1 MPLKLNTDQIKYIA
15 LFESMTGATVLDC
28 LIDTNRN
35 RLIYV
40 IKKGEMGLALGKKGA
55 NVKRVQGMLGKE
67 IELIEHS
74 ENPEEFL
81 RNIYKSLGVKVK
93 KVHITE
99 KRDGKKVALL
109 DVGPRDK
116 PRAIGR
122 GGGQNINLVKE
133 LMERHHGIEDV
144 VII

>member
-1 MPLKLNTDQIKYIA
+1 MPLKLNTDQIKFIA

-55 NVKRVQGMLGKE
+55 NVKRVQNMLGKD

-109 DVGPRDK
+109 DIGPRDK
-116 PRAIGR
+116 PRAIGK
-122 GGGQNINLVKE
+122 GGQNINLVKE
-133 LMERHHGIEDV
+133 LMERHHGIHDV

>member
-1 MPLKLNTDQIKYIA
+1 MPLKLNTDQIKFIA

-35 RLIYV
+35 RLIFV

-55 NVKRVQGMLGKE
+55 NVKRVQGMLGKD

-74 ENPEEFL
+74 DNPEEFL

-109 DVGPRDK
+109 DIGPRDK
-116 PRAIGR
+116 PRAIGK
-122 GGGQNINLVKE
+122 GGQNINLVKE
-133 LMERHHGIEDV
+133 LMERHHGIQDV

>member
-35 RLIYV
+35 RPIYV

-55 NVKRVQGMLGKE
+55 NVKRVQNMLGKE

-93 KVHITE
+93 KIHVTE

-109 DVGPRDK
+109 DIGPRDK
-116 PRAIGR
+116 PRAIGK
-122 GGGQNINLVKE
+122 GGQNINLVKE
-133 LMERHHGIEDV
+133 LMERHHGIHDV

>member
-55 NVKRVQGMLGKE
+55 NVKRVQNMIGKE

-109 DVGPRDK
+109 DISPRDK

-122 GGGQNINLVKE
+122 GGQNINLVKE
-133 LMERHHGIEDV
+133 LMERHHGISDV
-144 VII
+144 VVI

>member
-15 LFESMTGATVLDC
+15 LFESMTGATVMDC
-28 LIDTNRN
+28 LIDSTRN

-40 IKKGEMGLALGKKGA
+40 IKKGEMGLALGKRGA

-81 RNIYKSLGVKVK
+81 RNIYKTMGVKVK

-99 KRDGKKVALL
+99 KKDGKKVALL
-109 DVGPRDK
+109 DINQREK

-122 GGGQNINLVKE
+122 GGQNINLVKE
-133 LMERHHGIEDV
+133 LMERHHGIQD
-144 VII
+144 VIII

>member
-15 LFESMTGATVLDC
+15 LFESFTGATVLDC
-28 LIDTNRN
+28 IIDKNKN

-40 IKKGEMGLALGKKGA
+40 IKKGEMGLALGKRGM
-55 NVKRVQGMLGKE
+55 NVRRVQEMLGKG
-67 IELIEHS
+67 IDLIEHS

-81 RNIYKSLGVKVK
+81 RNIYRSVGVKVK

-99 KRDGKKVALL
+99 KKNGKKVALL
-109 DVGPRDK
+109 DIGPRDK

-122 GGGQNINLVKE
+122 RGQTINLVKE

>member
-35 RLIYV
+35 RLIFV

-55 NVKRVQGMLGKE
+55 NVKRVQGMLGKD

-74 ENPEEFL
+74 DNPEEFL

-109 DVGPRDK
+109 DIGPRDK
-116 PRAIGR
+116 PRAIGK
-122 GGGQNINLVKE
+122 GGQNINLVKE
-133 LMERHHGIEDV
+133 LMERHHSIHDV

>member
-28 LIDTNRN
+28 LIDTSRN

-55 NVKRVQGMLGKE
+55 NVKRVQNMLGKN

-109 DVGPRDK
+109 DISPREK

-122 GGGQNINLVKE
+122 GGQNINLVKE
-133 LMERHHGIEDV
+133 LMERHHGISDV
-144 VII
+144 VVI

>member
-28 LIDTNRN
+28 LIDSNRN

-55 NVKRVQGMLGKE
+55 NVKRVQNMLGKE

-81 RNIYKSLGVKVK
+81 RNIYKSLGAKVK

-109 DVGPRDK
+109 DIGPREK

-122 GGGQNINLVKE
+122 GGQNINLVKE
-133 LMERHHGIEDV
+133 LMERHHGIQD
-144 VII
+144 VIII

>member
-1 MPLKLNTDQIKYIA
+1 MPLKLNTDQIKFIA

-55 NVKRVQGMLGKE
+55 NVKRVQNMLGRE

-109 DVGPRDK
+109 DIGPRDK

-122 GGGQNINLVKE
+122 GGQNINLVKE
-133 LMERHHGIEDV
+133 LMERHHGIQD
-144 VII
+144 VIII

>member
-40 IKKGEMGLALGKKGA
+40 IKKGEMGLALGRKGA
-55 NVKRVQGMLGKE
+55 NVKRVQNMLGKE

-74 ENPEEFL
+74 DNPEEFL

-109 DVGPRDK
+109 DIGPRDK

-122 GGGQNINLVKE
+122 GGQNINLVKN
-133 LMERHHGIEDV
+133 LMERHHGIQD
-144 VII
+144 VIII

>member
-15 LFESMTGATVLDC
+15 LFESFTGATVVDC
-28 LIDTNRN
+28 IIDQDRN

-40 IKKGEMGLALGKKGA
+40 IKKGEMGLALGKRGM
-55 NVKRVQGMLGKE
+55 NVRRIQSMLGKE
-67 IELIEHS
+67 IDLIEHS

-81 RNIYKSLGVKVK
+81 RNIYKTMGVRVK

-99 KRDGKKVALL
+99 KKNGKKVALL
-109 DVGPRDK
+109 DVNQGDK

-122 GGGQNINLVKE
+122 GGHNINLVKE
-133 LMERHHGIEDV
+133 LMERHHGVEDV
-144 VII
+144 III

>member
-35 RLIYV
+35 RLIFV

-55 NVKRVQGMLGKE
+55 NVKRVQGMLGKD

-74 ENPEEFL
+74 DNPEEFL

-109 DVGPRDK
+109 DIGPRDK
-116 PRAIGR
+116 PRAIGK
-122 GGGQNINLVKE
+122 GGQNINLVKE
-133 LMERHHGIEDV
+133 LMERHHGIHDV

>member
-1 MPLKLNTDQIKYIA
+1 MPLKLNTDQIKFIA

-28 LIDTNRN
+28 LIGTNRN

-55 NVKRVQGMLGKE
+55 NVKRVQNMLGKD

-109 DVGPRDK
+109 DIGPREK

-122 GGGQNINLVKE
+122 GGQNINLVKE
-133 LMERHHGIEDV
+133 LMERHHGIQD
-144 VII
+144 VIII

>member
-15 LFESMTGATVLDC
+15 LFESFTGATVLDC
-28 LIDTNRN
+28 LIDSARN
-35 RLIYV
+35 RLIFV
-40 IKKGEMGLALGKKGA
+40 IKKGEMGLALGRRGS
-55 NVKRVQGMLGKE
+55 NVKRIQGMLGKD

-81 RNIYKSLGVKVK
+81 KNIYKTMGVRIK

-99 KRDGKKVALL
+99 KKDGKKVALL
-109 DVGPRDK
+109 DVNQRDK

-122 GGGQNINLVKE
+122 GGQNINLVKE
-133 LMERHHGIEDV
+133 LM
-144 VII
+144 

>member
-1 MPLKLNTDQIKYIA
+1 MPLKLNTDQIKFIA
-15 LFESMTGATVLDC
+15 LFESMTGATVMDC

-55 NVKRVQGMLGKE
+55 NVKRVQNMLGKD

-109 DVGPRDK
+109 DIGPREK

-122 GGGQNINLVKE
+122 GGQNINLVKE
-133 LMERHHGIEDV
+133 LMERHHGIHD
-144 VII
+144 VIII

>member
-28 LIDTNRN
+28 LIDTKRN

-40 IKKGEMGLALGKKGA
+40 IKKGEMGLALGKKGS
-55 NVKRVQGMLGKE
+55 NVKRVQNMLGKE

-93 KVHITE
+93 KIHITE

-122 GGGQNINLVKE
+122 GGHNINLVKE

>member
-1 MPLKLNTDQIKYIA
+1 MPLKLNTDQIKFIA
-15 LFESMTGATVLDC
+15 LFESMTGATVMDC

-55 NVKRVQGMLGKE
+55 NVKRVQNMLGKE

-93 KVHITE
+93 KIHVTE

-109 DVGPRDK
+109 DIGPRDK
-116 PRAIGR
+116 PRAIGK
-122 GGGQNINLVKE
+122 GGQNINLVKE
-133 LMERHHGIEDV
+133 LMERHHGIHDV

>member
-1 MPLKLNTDQIKYIA
+1 MALKLNTDQIKFIA
-15 LFESMTGATVLDC
+15 LFESMTGATVMDC
-28 LIDTNRN
+28 LIERAKN
-35 RLIYV
+35 RLIFV
-40 IKKGEMGLALGKKGA
+40 VKKGEMGLALGKKGA
-55 NVKRVQGMLGKE
+55 NVKRVQDMLGKE

-81 RNIYKSLGVKVK
+81 RNIYKSMGVKVK

-109 DVGPRDK
+109 DIGQRDK
-116 PRAIGR
+116 PRAIGK
-122 GGGQNINLVKE
+122 GGQNINLVKE
-133 LMERHHGIEDV
+133 LMERHHGISDV

>member
-1 MPLKLNTDQIKYIA
+1 MPLKLNTDQIKFIA

-55 NVKRVQGMLGKE
+55 NVKRVQNMLGKD

-99 KRDGKKVALL
+99 KKDGKKVALL
-109 DVGPRDK
+109 DIGPRDK

-122 GGGQNINLVKE
+122 GGQNINLVKE
-133 LMERHHGIEDV
+133 LMERHHGIHD
-144 VII
+144 VIII

>member
-1 MPLKLNTDQIKYIA
+1 MPLKLNTDQIKFIA

-35 RLIYV
+35 RLIFV

-55 NVKRVQGMLGKE
+55 NVKRVQGMLGKD

-74 ENPEEFL
+74 DNPEEFL

-109 DVGPRDK
+109 DIGPRDK
-116 PRAIGR
+116 PRAIGK
-122 GGGQNINLVKE
+122 GGQNINLVKE
-133 LMERHHGIEDV
+133 LMERHHGIHDV

>member
-1 MPLKLNTDQIKYIA
+1 MPLKLNTDQIKFIA
-15 LFESMTGATVLDC
+15 LFESMTGATVMDC

-55 NVKRVQGMLGKE
+55 NVKRVQNMVGKD

-99 KRDGKKVALL
+99 KKDGKKVALL
-109 DVGPRDK
+109 DIGPRDK

-122 GGGQNINLVKE
+122 GGQNINLVKE
-133 LMERHHGIEDV
+133 LMERHHGIHD
-144 VII
+144 VIII

>member
-1 MPLKLNTDQIKYIA
+1 MPLKLNTDQIKFIA

-28 LIDTNRN
+28 LIDTGRN

-55 NVKRVQGMLGKE
+55 NVKRVQNMLGKD

-74 ENPEEFL
+74 DNPEEFL

-109 DVGPRDK
+109 DIGPRDK

-122 GGGQNINLVKE
+122 GGQNINLVKE
-133 LMERHHGIEDV
+133 LMERHHGISD
-144 VII
+144 VIII

>member
-28 LIDTNRN
+28 LIDADRN

-55 NVKRVQGMLGKE
+55 SVKRVQNMLGKD

-93 KVHITE
+93 KIHITE

-109 DVGPRDK
+109 DIGPRDK

-122 GGGQNINLVKE
+122 GGQNINLVKE
-133 LMERHHGIEDV
+133 LMERHHSISD
-144 VII
+144 VIII

>member
-28 LIDTNRN
+28 FIDTNRN

-55 NVKRVQGMLGKE
+55 NVKRVQNMLGKD

-99 KRDGKKVALL
+99 KKDGKKVALL
-109 DVGPRDK
+109 DIGPRDK

-122 GGGQNINLVKE
+122 GGQNINLVKE
-133 LMERHHGIEDV
+133 LMERHHGIHD
-144 VII
+144 VIII

>member
-1 MPLKLNTDQIKYIA
+1 MPLKLNTEQIRYIA
-15 LFESMTGATVLDC
+15 LFESMTGATALDC
-28 LIDTNRN
+28 IIDQNKN

-40 IKKGEMGLALGKKGA
+40 IKKGEMGLALGKRGA
-55 NVKRVQGMLGKE
+55 NVKKIQNMLGKG
-67 IELIEHS
+67 IDLIEFS

-81 RNIYKSLGVKVK
+81 RNIYRIVGVKVK

-109 DVGPRDK
+109 DVNQREK
-116 PRAIGR
+116 PKAIGR
-122 GGGQNINLVKE
+122 GGQTINLVRD

>member
-1 MPLKLNTDQIKYIA
+1 MPLKLNTDQIKFIA

-28 LIDTNRN
+28 LIDNSKN

-55 NVKRVQGMLGKE
+55 NVKRVQNMVGKD

-74 ENPEEFL
+74 DNPEEFL

-99 KRDGKKVALL
+99 KKDGKKVALL
-109 DVGPRDK
+109 DIGPRDK

-122 GGGQNINLVKE
+122 GGQNINLVKE
-133 LMERHHGIEDV
+133 LMERHHGIQD
-144 VII
+144 VIII

>member
-1 MPLKLNTDQIKYIA
+1 MPLKLNTDQIKFIA

-28 LIDTNRN
+28 LVDTNKN

-40 IKKGEMGLALGKKGA
+40 IKKGEMGLALGKKGS
-55 NVKRVQGMLGKE
+55 NVKRVQNMLGKE

-109 DVGPRDK
+109 DIGPREK

-122 GGGQNINLVKE
+122 GGQNINLVKE
-133 LMERHHGIEDV
+133 LMERHHGIHD
-144 VII
+144 VIII

>member
-35 RLIYV
+35 RLIFV

-55 NVKRVQGMLGKE
+55 NVKRVQNMIGKE

-93 KVHITE
+93 KIHITE

-109 DVGPRDK
+109 DISPREK

-122 GGGQNINLVKE
+122 GGQNINLVKQ
-133 LMERHHGIEDV
+133 LMERHHGISDV
-144 VII
+144 VVI

>member
-1 MPLKLNTDQIKYIA
+1 MPLKLNTDQIKFIA

-55 NVKRVQGMLGKE
+55 NVKRVQNMLGKD

-109 DVGPRDK
+109 DIGPREK

-122 GGGQNINLVKE
+122 GGQNINLVKE
-133 LMERHHGIEDV
+133 LMERHHGIQD
-144 VII
+144 VIII

>member
-1 MPLKLNTDQIKYIA
+1 MPLKLNTDQIKFIA

-28 LIDTNRN
+28 LVDSSRN
-35 RLIYV
+35 RLIFV

-93 KVHITE
+93 KIHITE

-109 DVGPRDK
+109 DIGPRDK

-122 GGGQNINLVKE
+122 GGQNINLVKD
-133 LMERHHGIEDV
+133 LMERHHGISDV